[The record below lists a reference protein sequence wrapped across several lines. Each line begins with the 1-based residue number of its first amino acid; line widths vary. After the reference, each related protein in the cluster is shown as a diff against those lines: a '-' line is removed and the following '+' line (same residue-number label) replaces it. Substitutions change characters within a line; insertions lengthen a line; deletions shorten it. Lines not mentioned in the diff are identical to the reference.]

1 MSESLLRR
9 VIILQNLPEF
19 PRTATTRDILNSI
32 EYDGLSCSL
41 RTIQRDLEYL
51 SGCGLFGISSTQ
63 EVHPTGWYWLKGS
76 RNNTAFMDRS
86 TAVAFVLM
94 KSLVSKQLPSSVL
107 HKLTGYFDQA
117 ESLLNN
123 QEGWTKKLQF
133 IGMPQSLNDPLV
145 QEENSNLD
153 IICAALDTGCCLS
166 MDIGRYYQELTL
178 SYLFYEP
185 IHPLGLL
192 TTTDDVYLVHFKGTH
207 RKPSFVSISRLRN
220 VELLDEKICQEAEGF
235 DINRY
240 ASTVSLSQVFSKKKK
255 HVLTVR
261 ENVARHLIHCPIADD
276 QEISEP
282 DGTGFYQVSFVAD
295 DTAGLRGRIKA
306 LESL

>member
-9 VIILQNLPEF
+9 VNILQSLPEY
-19 PRTATTRDILNSI
+19 PRSATTRDILNSI
-32 EYDGLSCSL
+32 EYDGLFCSL

-76 RNNTAFMDRS
+76 RNSTTFMDRS

-107 HKLTGYFDQA
+107 HKLTGYFEQA
-117 ESLLNN
+117 ESLLSN
-123 QEGWTKKLQF
+123 QDGWTKKLQF
-133 IGMPQSLNDPLV
+133 IGMTQPFNDSLE

-153 IICAALDTGCCLS
+153 VICAALDSACCLS

-178 SYLFYEP
+178 SYLHYEP

-192 TTTDDVYLVHFKGTH
+192 TTTDDVFLVHFKGTH
-207 RKPSFVSISRLRN
+207 RKPSFVSISRLKD
-220 VELLDEKICQEAEGF
+220 VELLGEKVCLEAEGF
-235 DINRY
+235 NINQY
-240 ASTVSLSQVFSKKKK
+240 ASTVSLSQVFCRGKK
-255 HVLTVR
+255 HILTVR
-261 ENVARHLIHCPIADD
+261 ENVARHLIHKPISDD
-276 QEISEP
+276 QEISDP
-282 DGTGFYQVSFVAD
+282 DGTGFY
-295 DTAGLRGRIKA
+295 
-306 LESL
+306 